1 MSDKTETH
9 EDFAWPAAETP
20 WAEDR
25 SGTKGGPER
34 TTRHTF
40 LASANP
46 RRRMCERCGKSKY
59 DAIHRVHPE
68 LRRASLIAHLETA
81 SKLVRE
87 YREDEAAIEV
97 RAWLRIYQEDL

>member
-1 MSDKTETH
+1 MKPVIS
-9 EDFAWPAAETP
+9 AAETP
-20 WAEDR
+20 AESR
-25 SGTKGGPER
+25 SGQSPPPRLER
-34 TTRHTF
+34 HSF

-46 RRRMCERCGKSKY
+46 RRRMCEKCGRSKY
-59 DAIHRVHPE
+59 DAVHRVHPE